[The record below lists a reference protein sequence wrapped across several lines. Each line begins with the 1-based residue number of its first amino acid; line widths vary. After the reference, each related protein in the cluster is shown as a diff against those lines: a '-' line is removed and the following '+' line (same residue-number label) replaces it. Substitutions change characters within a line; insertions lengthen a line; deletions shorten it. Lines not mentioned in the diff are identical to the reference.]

1 MTNPARDGF
10 DATAPYGGSDVR
22 ETVDRVQEIVSI
34 RERHDGRLT
43 RPDRLS
49 ALILG
54 WGFIALAVA
63 IAVVGGGWP
72 TFDGS
77 RTWAWIGL
85 IALYALAHDTL
96 FASATGSAVPTQPI
110 LVAMLLTLPLHLV
123 PVTLLAGVLLGAAL
137 SPGSGRWD
145 YRIGLDAMPA
155 WHCIGPVTVL
165 ALTGVSE
172 PSLSHWPIYLAAVA
186 AQFIVDAGV
195 AVVRCLAL
203 GSSVRAL
210 VRPMSWTFGVDTL
223 LAPIGLA
230 AVISAG
236 PSPAALIL
244 LAAPL
249 GLIRMLAADRSA
261 QLEQAVTLGTAFAEV
276 STQARV
282 DSMTGVS
289 NRRGWEEALAA
300 AEDARIRDDRQA
312 FAVVMADL
320 DHLKRTNDTFGHQ
333 AGDELIRQAARI
345 LTETAPAGALV
356 ARLGGDEFGVLI
368 PNPANPLVGE
378 TMMAAVREVLAD
390 PSRAPQVSMSL
401 GAAACPPSITVHGA
415 VEIADTASAHD
426 KASRRAGRSDA
437 EAPMLSRA

>member
-10 DATAPYGGSDVR
+10 DTAAQLGGSDVR

-34 RERHDGRLT
+34 RDRHEKRLT
-43 RPDRLS
+43 RADRLS
-49 ALILG
+49 ALLLG
-54 WGFIALAVA
+54 WGFIALAGA
-63 IAVVGGGWP
+63 IAVLGGGWP
-72 TFDGS
+72 AFDGS

-85 IALYALAHDTL
+85 VALYALAHDTL

-145 YRIGLDAMPA
+145 YRVGLDAMSA
-155 WHCIGPVTVL
+155 WHCIGPVAVL
-165 ALTGVSE
+165 AVAGFDG
-172 PSLSHWPIYLAAVA
+172 PSLSHWPVYLAAVA
-186 AQFIVDAGV
+186 AQFAVDAVV
-195 AVVRCLAL
+195 AIIRCLAL
-203 GSSVRAL
+203 GASLRAL
-210 VRPMSWTFGVDTL
+210 VAPMTWTFGVDTL
-223 LAPIGLA
+223 LAPIGLT
-230 AVISAG
+230 AVITAG
-236 PSPAALIL
+236 SSPAALIL

-282 DSMTGVS
+282 DSMTGVA
-289 NRRGWEEALAA
+289 NRRGWEEALTA
-300 AEDARIRDDRQA
+300 AEDARIRDYRQG

-345 LTETAPAGALV
+345 LTETAPPGALV

-378 TMMAAVREVLAD
+378 TMMAAVREVLAGM
-390 PSRAPQVSMSL
+390 PREPQVSMSL
-401 GAAACPPSITVHGA
+401 GAAACPPAVTVHGA
-415 VEIADTASAHD
+415 VEIADAASARD
-426 KASRRAGRSDA
+426 KANRRVGRDEQAGA
-437 EAPMLSRA
+437 LTHY